1 MKSPRLPHQNGVAID
16 DQNGKPDSPRRVAEE
31 DEVLFF
37 KQPHTL
43 TALLLAGVVLVYFA
57 FTRSE
62 DNSAG
67 NIKMYV
73 DLI

>member
-1 MKSPRLPHQNGVAID
+1 MKSPRLSTHNGEVLD

-43 TALLLAGVVLVYFA
+43 TALLFAGIILVYFA
-57 FTRSE
+57 FYHTRSE
-62 DNSAG
+62 ENSAY
-67 NIKMYV
+67 NIKM
-73 DLI
+73 